1 MDQVTRALR
10 PDEIANLQAV
20 PKAAPVQAP
29 PASNNSAGT
38 VVTLKRPVEHE
49 GRTYATI
56 VIDEPT
62 VGAIEA
68 MERAQSAGASSTGA
82 TIALLAVDT
91 GWPVEA
97 LRKIRTSD
105 LAAITEAMAPF
116 STDAVSG
123 DTGA

>member
-10 PDEIANLQAV
+10 PDEIANLQAL
-20 PKAAPVQAP
+20 PKSAPVQPP

-62 VGAIEA
+62 VGAVEA

-105 LAAITEAMAPF
+105 LAAITEAIAPF
-116 STDAVSG
+116 GPAPANG
-123 DTGA
+123 EAGA

>member
-10 PDEIANLQAV
+10 PDEIANLQAA
-20 PKAAPVQAP
+20 PQPAPVQAP
-29 PASNNSAGT
+29 AVPNNSAGA

-68 MERAQSAGASSTGA
+68 MERAHSTGA
-82 TIALLAVDT
+82 STASTTIALLAVDT

-97 LRKIRTSD
+97 LRKIRFSD
-105 LAAITEAMAPF
+105 FEAITGALAPF
-116 STDAVSG
+116 APVPASG
-123 DTGA
+123 QAGT

>member
-10 PDEIANLQAV
+10 PDEIANLQA
-20 PKAAPVQAP
+20 APQPARVQAS
-29 PASNNSAGT
+29 ASNNSAGT

-97 LRKIRTSD
+97 LRKIRTGD
-105 LAAITEAMAPF
+105 LAAITEAIAPF
-116 STDAVSG
+116 GPAPANG
-123 DTGA
+123 EAGA

>member
-10 PDEIANLQAV
+10 PDEIANLQA
-20 PKAAPVQAP
+20 APQPARVQA

-62 VGAIEA
+62 VGAVEA

-105 LAAITEAMAPF
+105 LAAITEAIAPF
-116 STDAVSG
+116 GPAPANG
-123 DTGA
+123 EAGA